1 MSPLP
6 QATPPGPTPAGPT
19 APPAGARPTPAEVA
33 PADRG
38 ATRIADRVVAKI
50 AAQAAREVLAGSSGA
65 PPHAT
70 VTVHHDIA
78 RVRVGVELDYPG
90 DLAAQCA
97 AVRSRVVRRVEEY
110 ANMSV
115 PEVDVDIEQLHSV
128 HTRTGAGRDR
138 RLR

>member
-1 MSPLP
+1 MS
-6 QATPPGPTPAGPT
+6 TSKTT
-19 APPAGARPTPAEVA
+19 AQQVD

-50 AAQAAREVLAGSSGA
+50 AAQAAREALAAQPGRPAPGPPSGA
-65 PPHAT
+65 APHAT

-78 RVRVGVELDYPG
+78 RVRVSLELDYPS

-97 AVRSRVVRRVEEY
+97 AVRSQVVRRVEEC
-110 ANMSV
+110 AAMSV
-115 PEVDVDIEQLHSV
+115 PEVDIDIEHLHST
-128 HTRTGAGRDR
+128 HTRLPAGRDR

>member
-1 MSPLP
+1 MP
-6 QATPPGPTPAGPT
+6 QATPPGPTPPGPAVPHT
-19 APPAGARPTPAEVA
+19 GARAA
-33 PADRG
+33 PAVVAAGDRG

-50 AAQAAREVLAGSSGA
+50 AAQAAREALAGTSGA

-78 RVRVGVELDYPG
+78 RVRVSLELDYPS

-97 AVRSRVVRRVEEY
+97 AVRSSVVRRVEQL

-115 PEVDVDIEQLHSV
+115 PEVDVDIEHLHSV
-128 HTRTGAGRDR
+128 HTRGGAGRDR

>member
-1 MSPLP
+1 MSTPP
-6 QATPPGPTPAGPT
+6 QAGPPGPA
-19 APPAGARPTPAEVA
+19 APRTGVRPTPAEVA
-33 PADRG
+33 AGDRG

-50 AAQAAREVLAGSSGA
+50 AAQAAREALAGSSGA

-78 RVRVGVELDYPG
+78 RVRVSVELDYPS

-97 AVRSRVVRRVEEY
+97 AVRSSVVRRVEEC

-115 PEVDVDIEQLHSV
+115 PEVAVDIEHLHSS
-128 HTRTGAGRDR
+128 HTRSGAGRDR

>member
-1 MSPLP
+1 MSTLP
-6 QATPPGPTPAGPT
+6 QATPPGPTPPGPA
-19 APPAGARPTPAEVA
+19 APHTGARAA
-33 PADRG
+33 PAVVAAGDRG
-38 ATRIADRVVAKI
+38 AIRIADRVVAKI
-50 AAQAAREVLAGSSGA
+50 AAQAAREALAGTSGA

-78 RVRVGVELDYPG
+78 RVRVSLELDYPS

-97 AVRSRVVRRVEEY
+97 AVRSSVVRRVEQL

-115 PEVDVDIEQLHSV
+115 PEVDVDIEHLHSV
-128 HTRTGAGRDR
+128 HTRGGAGRDR

>member
-1 MSPLP
+1 MSTPP
-6 QATPPGPTPAGPT
+6 RATPP
-19 APPAGARPTPAEVA
+19 RVA

-50 AAQAAREVLAGSSGA
+50 AAQAAREALVARPERA
-65 PPHAT
+65 PAPHAI

-78 RVRVGVELDYPG
+78 RVRVSLELGYPS

-97 AVRSRVVRRVEEY
+97 AVRRQVALRVEEY
-110 ANMSV
+110 AAMSV
-115 PEVDVDIEQLHSV
+115 PEVDIDIEHLHSA
-128 HTRTGAGRDR
+128 HTRPAAGRDR

>member
-1 MSPLP
+1 M
-6 QATPPGPTPAGPT
+6 
-19 APPAGARPTPAEVA
+19 VA
-33 PADRG
+33 AADRG

-50 AAQAAREVLAGSSGA
+50 AAQAAREALAGTSGA

-78 RVRVGVELDYPG
+78 RVRVSLELDYPS

-97 AVRSRVVRRVEEY
+97 AVRSSVVRRVEQL

-128 HTRTGAGRDR
+128 HTRGGAGRDR